1 MKQYLAF
8 IFLILSMGL
17 VMADT
22 IEDTSVHVKLYN
34 TTLEFTNP
42 DYTANNKIV
51 NFTITNGSVDLNEYD
66 FAILFI
72 KNESVDK
79 TLAEQYGDC
88 IAAKGACDVEK
99 SQFNMGWNICKS
111 DLATCTNNNN
121 ESVKQNLNDCN
132 LDKQKM
138 QLDLDAKTK
147 DLNTCNEDI
156 KGNSNS
162 KFIWAAGGGLIVFLI
177 MMFVTGKWG
186 NQNKDKS
193 QEEFN
198 PNRGY

>member
-79 TLAEQYGDC
+79 TLAEQYADC

>member
-1 MKQYLAF
+1 MKKYLAF
-8 IFLILSMGL
+8 IFLVFL
-17 VMADT
+17 VPFVLADT

-51 NFTITNGSVDLNEYD
+51 NFTITNNSVDVQEYD

-79 TLAEQYGDC
+79 TIAEQYADC

-99 SQFNMGWNICKS
+99 SQFNMGWNICKA
-111 DLATCTNNNN
+111 DLATCQNNNN

-132 LDKQKM
+132 LDKQKI

-147 DLNTCNEDI
+147 DLTTCNDEV

-162 KFIWAAGGGLIVFLI
+162 KVIWAVGGGILAFIAT
-177 MMFVTGKWG
+177 MFITGKWG
-186 NQNKDKS
+186 NQQKDKS

-198 PNRGY
+198 PARGY

>member
-8 IFLILSMGL
+8 IFLILSIGL

-22 IEDTSVHVKLYN
+22 ISETNINLKIQNN
-34 TTLEFTNP
+34 TLN
-42 DYTANNKIV
+42 
-51 NFTITNGSVDLNEYD
+51 ITNSAYFGNNQLLILNVTNGTIGNIDLN
-66 FAILFI
+66 FSILFI

-79 TLAEQYGDC
+79 TLVEQYVDC

-99 SQFNMGWNICKS
+99 SQFNMGWNLCRTDLIICQS
-111 DLATCTNNNN
+111 NNN

-132 LDKQKM
+132 LDKQRI

-162 KFIWAAGGGLIVFLI
+162 KFIWAAGGGLLVFVI